1 MPETIPP
8 QCTHLAEQVELLKEE
23 LRELQIEQ
31 SQASAS
37 LKSYYIREVKN
48 LVHQLALGRQQ
59 LRACQ
64 EQHLPTSSRP
74 DLLAFGVS
82 VILNHAAKRLKVA
95 AIVKNIGKGRAVG
108 PFKIAMS
115 VTEKRVLGSEIISHV
130 QVFQVPAGLII
141 FPEPVLAPADV
152 AAFNVGGEV
161 GLLTTYVTEEME
173 VPLRYIN
180 ENPAFEY
187 EIEFLVDSE
196 QVLNESNESNNL
208 YRGRRWFTN
217 PAGVQRDEP
226 LLIRSSAT
234 NGEPNEEDSGDI
246 QIAASVRS

>member
-8 QCTHLAEQVELLKEE
+8 QCTHLAEQVESLKQE
-23 LRELQIEQ
+23 LRELKIEQ
-31 SQASAS
+31 AHAPAS
-37 LKSYYIREVKN
+37 LKSYYIREVKS
-48 LVHQLALGRQQ
+48 LIHQLALGRQQ
-59 LRACQ
+59 LRACE
-64 EQHLPTSSRP
+64 EQHLPPASRP

-82 VILNHAAKRLKVA
+82 VILNHAARRLRVA

-108 PFKIAMS
+108 PFQIAMA
-115 VTEKRVLGSEIISHV
+115 VTEKSFFGSEIISHV

-141 FPEPVLAPADV
+141 FPEPVLAPPNV
-152 AAFNVGGEV
+152 AALNVGGEV

-196 QVLNESNESNNL
+196 QVLNEPNESNNF

-217 PAGVQRDEP
+217 PAGVQRHEP

-234 NGEPNEEDSGDI
+234 NGELDEEESSDI
-246 QIAASVRS
+246 EIAASVR